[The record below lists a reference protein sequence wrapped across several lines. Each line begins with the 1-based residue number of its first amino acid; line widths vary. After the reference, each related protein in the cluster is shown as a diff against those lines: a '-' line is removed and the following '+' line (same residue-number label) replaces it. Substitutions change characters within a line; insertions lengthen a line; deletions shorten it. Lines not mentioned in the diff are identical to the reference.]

1 MQKGQITKALSG
13 FYYVTDRSNTIY
25 QTRARG
31 VFRKQ
36 KITPLVGDYV
46 EFESGNQD
54 EGVIQKL
61 LERKNELTRPQVANV
76 DIGII
81 IMSAADPKF
90 SNQLLDRF
98 LIMLESKHIKPIIFI
113 TKMDLL
119 DHDETIKIKK
129 YQKDYNK
136 IGYQMVLIEKTDKE
150 KKKQLEILFN
160 EQFKN
165 NLIVFMGQS
174 GAGKSTLLNVLNPEL
189 ELKTGETSQSLGRGK
204 HTTRHVEL
212 VPLLESLIADTPGF
226 SLLAFDEIEQE
237 SLSEYFPEMWRLRSD
252 CKFSGCLHLTEPGC
266 AVKKAILE
274 GEIPEYRYD
283 NYRLFLEEI
292 KKRKPKYRRKGES

>member
-150 KKKQLEILFN
+150 KKKQMEILFN

-237 SLSEYFPEMWRLRSD
+237 SLSEYFPEMWRLRSG

>member
-226 SLLAFDEIEQE
+226 SLLAFDEIEPE

-283 NYRLFLEEI
+283 NYQLFLEEI

>member
-266 AVKKAILE
+266 AVKKATLE

>member
-81 IMSAADPKF
+81 IMSAADPKL

>member
-13 FYYVTDRSNTIY
+13 FYYVTDDSNMIY

-46 EFESGNQD
+46 EFESGSKE
-54 EGVIQKL
+54 EGVIQNL
-61 LERKNELTRPQVANV
+61 LERKNELVRPQVANV

-98 LIMLESKHIKPIIFI
+98 LVMLESKHIKPVIFI

-119 DHDETIKIKK
+119 STDESMEIKK
-129 YQKDYNK
+129 YQKDYNA
-136 IGYQMVLIEKTDKE
+136 IGYQMILIEKTDKD
-150 KKKQLEILFN
+150 KKEQLETLFS

-212 VPLLESLIADTPGF
+212 VPLLDSLIADTPGF

-237 SLSEYFPEMWRLRSD
+237 SLSEYFPEMWSLRSD
-252 CKFSGCLHLTEPGC
+252 CRFSGCLHLNEPGC
-266 AVKKAILE
+266 AVKKAVLE
-274 GEIPEYRYD
+274 DKIPEYRYN
-283 NYRLFLEEI
+283 NYQLFLEEI
-292 KKRKPKYRRKGES
+292 KKRKPRYRKKGES

>member
-13 FYYVTDRSNTIY
+13 FYYVTDDSNMIY

-46 EFESGNQD
+46 EFESGSKE
-54 EGVIQKL
+54 EGVIQNL
-61 LERKNELTRPQVANV
+61 LERKNELVRPQVANV

-98 LIMLESKHIKPIIFI
+98 LVMLESKHIKPVIFI

-119 DHDETIKIKK
+119 STDESMEIKK
-129 YQKDYNK
+129 YQKDYNA
-136 IGYQMVLIEKTDKE
+136 IGYQMILIEKTDKD
-150 KKKQLEILFN
+150 KKEQLETLFS

-174 GAGKSTLLNVLNPEL
+174 GAGKSTLLNVLKPEL

-212 VPLLESLIADTPGF
+212 VPLLDSLIADTPGF

-237 SLSEYFPEMWRLRSD
+237 SLSEYFLEMWSLRSD
-252 CKFSGCLHLTEPGC
+252 CRFSGCLHLNEPGC
-266 AVKKAILE
+266 AVKKAVLE
-274 GEIPEYRYD
+274 GEIPEYRYN
-283 NYRLFLEEI
+283 NYQLFLEEI
-292 KKRKPKYRRKGES
+292 KKRKPRYRKKGES

>member
-266 AVKKAILE
+266 AVKKAIVE

-283 NYRLFLEEI
+283 NYLLFLEEI

>member
-13 FYYVTDRSNTIY
+13 FYYVTDDSNMIY

-46 EFESGNQD
+46 EFESGSKE
-54 EGVIQKL
+54 EGVIQNL
-61 LERKNELTRPQVANV
+61 LERKNELVRPQVANV

-98 LIMLESKHIKPIIFI
+98 LVMLESKHIKPVIFI

-119 DHDETIKIKK
+119 STDESMEIKK
-129 YQKDYNK
+129 YQKDYNA
-136 IGYQMVLIEKTDKE
+136 IGYQMILIEKTDKD
-150 KKKQLEILFN
+150 KKEQLETLFS

-212 VPLLESLIADTPGF
+212 VPLLDSLIADTPGF

-237 SLSEYFPEMWRLRSD
+237 SLSEYFPEMWSLRSD
-252 CKFSGCLHLTEPGC
+252 CRFSGCLHLNEPGC
-266 AVKKAILE
+266 AVKKAVLE
-274 GEIPEYRYD
+274 GEIPEYRYN
-283 NYRLFLEEI
+283 NYQLFLEEI
-292 KKRKPKYRRKGES
+292 KKRKPRYRKKGES

>member
-13 FYYVTDRSNTIY
+13 FYYVTDDSNMIY

-46 EFESGNQD
+46 EFESGSKE
-54 EGVIQKL
+54 EGVIQNL
-61 LERKNELTRPQVANV
+61 LERKNELVRPQVANV

-98 LIMLESKHIKPIIFI
+98 LVMLESKHIKPVIFI

-119 DHDETIKIKK
+119 STDESMEIKK
-129 YQKDYNK
+129 YQKDYNA
-136 IGYQMVLIEKTDKE
+136 IGYQMILIEKTDRDKKE
-150 KKKQLEILFN
+150 QLETLFS

-212 VPLLESLIADTPGF
+212 VPLLDSLIADTPGF

-237 SLSEYFPEMWRLRSD
+237 SLSEYFPEMWSLRSD
-252 CKFSGCLHLTEPGC
+252 CRFSGCLHLNEPGC
-266 AVKKAILE
+266 AVKKAVLE
-274 GEIPEYRYD
+274 DKIPEYRYN
-283 NYRLFLEEI
+283 NYQLFLEEI
-292 KKRKPKYRRKGES
+292 KKRKPRYRKKGES

>member
-1 MQKGQITKALSG
+1 
-13 FYYVTDRSNTIY
+13 
-25 QTRARG
+25 
-31 VFRKQ
+31 
-36 KITPLVGDYV
+36 
-46 EFESGNQD
+46 
-54 EGVIQKL
+54 
-61 LERKNELTRPQVANV
+61 
-76 DIGII
+76 
-81 IMSAADPKF
+81 
-90 SNQLLDRF
+90 
-98 LIMLESKHIKPIIFI
+98 MLESKHIKPIIFI

-204 HTTRHVEL
+204 HTTRHVRTG
-212 VPLLESLIADTPGF
+212 SFI
-226 SLLAFDEIEQE
+226 
-237 SLSEYFPEMWRLRSD
+237 R
-252 CKFSGCLHLTEPGC
+252 EPYCGYSW
-266 AVKKAILE
+266 I
-274 GEIPEYRYD
+274 
-283 NYRLFLEEI
+283 
-292 KKRKPKYRRKGES
+292 